1 MTVAI
6 LFVCSGNTCR
16 SPMAAG
22 VMRTLVRR
30 AGLEAAVVI
39 DSAGTAVRAAGQPA
53 SPLARAAAL
62 RRGHDLA
69 GHRARPL
76 GAADLA
82 RVDHPLAMAAE
93 HLAVLRALAP
103 PGLAGR
109 PRRLL
114 EQDIADPWGGA
125 DADYDRALDL
135 IEAGCAALLK
145 SLII

>member
-1 MTVAI
+1 
-6 LFVCSGNTCR
+6 
-16 SPMAAG
+16 
-22 VMRTLVRR
+22 
-30 AGLEAAVVI
+30 
-39 DSAGTAVRAAGQPA
+39 
-53 SPLARAAAL
+53 
-62 RRGHDLA
+62 
-69 GHRARPL
+69 
-76 GAADLA
+76 LA